1 MQVSNAAGT
10 TQVLSAV
17 ECEGQSAEVFE
28 QVRAIMNPLI
38 ELFNNII
45 SQAAPEKQNLINMS
59 YEQDKMQVEGAT
71 KTDVLT
77 VTGTGEVGQAFT
89 QSFGDTSLKQYNSYN
104 EAGVV
109 SVLGDQSM
117 LKQSLEAVTAKQ
129 EPEAISKMTA
139 MMRPNL
145 PANRFVESY
154 LNLSNYLKQVQST
167 MLKQPNGMQ
176 VAMIL
181 SMFQLPDTLPPI
193 VNTVSNT
200 AGGVR
205 MDSLLPMQ
213 TLTAVAQKGMALSGA
228 FMGQLGGGG
237 GEDGGN
243 NNGGGGAPP
252 APF

>member
-1 MQVSNAAGT
+1 
-10 TQVLSAV
+10 
-17 ECEGQSAEVFE
+17 
-28 QVRAIMNPLI
+28 
-38 ELFNNII
+38 
-45 SQAAPEKQNLINMS
+45 
-59 YEQDKMQVEGAT
+59 
-71 KTDVLT
+71 
-77 VTGTGEVGQAFT
+77 
-89 QSFGDTSLKQYNSYN
+89 
-104 EAGVV
+104 
-109 SVLGDQSM
+109 
-117 LKQSLEAVTAKQ
+117 
-129 EPEAISKMTA
+129 
-139 MMRPNL
+139 
-145 PANRFVESY
+145 